1 MGIAAS
7 TIWLGLA
14 APAIAAQVTEDAV
27 PSLLPITATAT
38 TPDLRDAAPRAG
50 QDLPQLTGEP
60 EVSEDI
66 APSAPVT
73 APESAAAE
81 TSAAEQARLKLTVGI
96 RARFDVRFDDARLSG
111 DPYTSTH
118 LSFDTL
124 ILTLN
129 YDSPTLFGAAEYRFY
144 GGNFIYSRAN
154 GFDGYPGEVSFPS
167 FAYAGVKLTPQ
178 DKVTVGFQSVP
189 FDERYW
195 GSSWYNTLG
204 FVYGLEEV
212 YNVGISASHSD
223 GPLDLTAGY
232 FPTTG
237 PAGFGISRDSA
248 RYSVNIVRADPYVPD
263 ATDNTER
270 DMFVGRIRY
279 RLATSEEGALMLAGS
294 AWASRVRNYDT
305 DRDGSRRAYAVSLRD
320 TRRPLQL
327 RLLAA
332 RQAINPRNLGRD
344 DLIAV
349 GDYDS
354 SYNIAARSTM
364 LLGEV
369 SRNVDTGAFPFT
381 VNLYGSYTHMLKDD
395 AGFADTQRI
404 NLGAYWNDKASQ
416 RIKIWSEFL
425 IGRNDPYVGAG
436 QFVSGAAQGGDDRWK
451 TSFLIMAG
459 YFF

>member
-1 MGIAAS
+1 
-7 TIWLGLA
+7 
-14 APAIAAQVTEDAV
+14 
-27 PSLLPITATAT
+27 
-38 TPDLRDAAPRAG
+38 
-50 QDLPQLTGEP
+50 
-60 EVSEDI
+60 
-66 APSAPVT
+66 
-73 APESAAAE
+73 
-81 TSAAEQARLKLTVGI
+81 
-96 RARFDVRFDDARLSG
+96 
-111 DPYTSTH
+111 
-118 LSFDTL
+118 
-124 ILTLN
+124 
-129 YDSPTLFGAAEYRFY
+129 
-144 GGNFIYSRAN
+144 
-154 GFDGYPGEVSFPS
+154 
-167 FAYAGVKLTPQ
+167 
-178 DKVTVGFQSVP
+178 
-189 FDERYW
+189 
-195 GSSWYNTLG
+195 
-204 FVYGLEEV
+204 
-212 YNVGISASHSD
+212 
-223 GPLDLTAGY
+223 
-232 FPTTG
+232 
-237 PAGFGISRDSA
+237 
-248 RYSVNIVRADPYVPD
+248 
-263 ATDNTER
+263 
-270 DMFVGRIRY
+270 
-279 RLATSEEGALMLAGS
+279 MLAGS